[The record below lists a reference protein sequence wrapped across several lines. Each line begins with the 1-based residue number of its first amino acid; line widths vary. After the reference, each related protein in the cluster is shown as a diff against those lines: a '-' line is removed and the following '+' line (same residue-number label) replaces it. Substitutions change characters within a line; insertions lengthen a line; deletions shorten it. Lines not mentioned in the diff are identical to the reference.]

1 MNNLRDIE
9 YLSDKEKKILLTLKE
24 RLVELFGESIKKIV
38 LFGSKARG
46 DYDENSDIDLA
57 IIVSD
62 LNKEKK
68 DKILK
73 EIINLE
79 IEYNIP
85 LSTLIL
91 SEEDFKLLKERERR
105 IAYDIEKE
113 GIEL

>member
-1 MNNLRDIE
+1 MVRDIE